1 MLPAPPGIGQL
12 PDTAFTS
19 IALQADGKIVVAGT
33 QDGQL
38 LLARFT
44 PSGQFDRANFGTG
57 GYVTTRLPLGGA
69 VVGRVL
75 VQPDGKILIIGYATA
90 PNPAS
95 GVFNIALARF
105 LPSGVLDIGF
115 GEPTPRP
122 RVHDGWTLISIGT
135 TGHEGANDGVVD
147 TQGRVITVGSTE
159 IDGFGGEFLST
170 RCLPVGSL
178 DQSFSVGSGSPGG
191 WITTPVPGGTG
202 QATACVLDETDSTL
216 TVAGAVSTPPRFGFA
231 LVRYKLD

>member
-1 MLPAPPGIGQL
+1 VWLDPDFGEPDTDFGTRGRVLLPSLPAPPGIGQL

-75 VQPDGKILIIGYATA
+75 VQPDG
-90 PNPAS
+90 
-95 GVFNIALARF
+95 
-105 LPSGVLDIGF
+105 
-115 GEPTPRP
+115 
-122 RVHDGWTLISIGT
+122 
-135 TGHEGANDGVVD
+135 
-147 TQGRVITVGSTE
+147 
-159 IDGFGGEFLST
+159 
-170 RCLPVGSL
+170 
-178 DQSFSVGSGSPGG
+178 
-191 WITTPVPGGTG
+191 
-202 QATACVLDETDSTL
+202 
-216 TVAGAVSTPPRFGFA
+216 
-231 LVRYKLD
+231 